1 MKQILGVILLIANGM
16 ILSIILSCFKDA
28 LRDAK
33 KSKTQDFL
41 DNCWIRCRCMGVLYL
56 GIFNFNVWSNLYFL
70 KTVIKT

>member
-33 KSKTQDFL
+33 KTKHKIFWTIVGFGADAWEFCTLAFL
-41 DNCWIRCRCMGVLYL
+41 TLMFGLIC
-56 GIFNFNVWSNLYFL
+56 IF
-70 KTVIKT
+70 